1 MPYEPG
7 SPQCRVLIDC
17 KSQVESMLLALGRIE
32 DSGPIREQLRAVHQ
46 QLEDLHGRYRRSQPQ
61 LGSDQPLS
69 DQPVIRVMS

>member
-17 KSQVESMLLALGRIE
+17 KSQIETMLLVLGRLE

-46 QLEDLHGRYRRSQPQ
+46 QLEDLHSRYRRSGAPGAG
-61 LGSDQPLS
+61 GSDQPAA
-69 DQPVIRVMS
+69 PAVF

>member
-17 KSQVESMLLALGRIE
+17 KSQIETMLLVLGRLE

-46 QLEDLHGRYRRSQPQ
+46 QLEDLHGRYRRSGAAGAG
-61 LGSDQPLS
+61 GSDQPAAPALF
-69 DQPVIRVMS
+69 